1 MTVSPKMNWSMPA
14 VLKNL
19 ELRGVTMGSRKEFAE
34 LVQFVRQHK
43 LRPLV
48 SRSVKGI
55 ENLDGI
61 NGLFD
66 DMNKGSQLG
75 KLVVEIGDGAAKS
88 KL

>member
-1 MTVSPKMNWSMPA
+1 
-14 VLKNL
+14 
-19 ELRGVTMGSRKEFAE
+19 MGSRKEFAE
-34 LVQFVRQHK
+34 LVQFVNKHK
-43 LRPLV
+43 IRPLV

-61 NGLFD
+61 NSLFD

-75 KLVVEIGDGAAKS
+75 KLVIEISNAGSAKS